1 LEQFIGFKNDTPDRK
16 IRLAENYVEGYLRA
30 MTTAQQFR
38 ESVSRAACEVSVAGV
53 PWPLYKLYAL
63 AVGLVV
69 LLVVGVATMSAAPA
83 VLSAAGAATAVWL
96 VFSSYCSSGR

>member
-1 LEQFIGFKNDTPDRK
+1 
-16 IRLAENYVEGYLRA
+16 
-30 MTTAQQFR
+30 MTTQQIR
-38 ESVSRAACEVSVAGV
+38 DTVSRAACEVPVAGV

-83 VLSAAGAATAVWL
+83 VLSAAAATTVVWMA
-96 VFSSYCSSGR
+96 FAGYCSSRR

>member
-1 LEQFIGFKNDTPDRK
+1 
-16 IRLAENYVEGYLRA
+16 
-30 MTTAQQFR
+30 MTTQQIR
-38 ESVSRAACEVSVAGV
+38 DTVSRAACEVPVAGV

-83 VLSAAGAATAVWL
+83 VLSAAAATTVVWL
-96 VFSSYCSSGR
+96 AFAGYCSSRR